1 MPRSPA
7 VPRALALALHHRQG
21 CVPACVRARARHVSG
36 RRARGTN
43 RCAACVYARARAQGS
58 RLRFLETH
66 SSRSTRRRKLRG
78 AFRESNDLFFLS
90 LFFFLLWK
98 YGNMQEVCT
107 PEEMEGYFFGRWID
121 PLFDRLLFGLKLVF
135 RRKRERWDVRRQM
148 FLFFFFVVENF
159 IWDYSGLVWYLFFN
173 SLIRDVIF
181 LDWWIKFLIFFCVSH
196 VK

>member
-7 VPRALALALHHRQG
+7 VPRALPLALHHRQG

-121 PLFDRLLFGLKLVF
+121 PLLIVCYSIWNWYFGGKESVEMLGDRCF
-135 RRKRERWDVRRQM
+135 
-148 FLFFFFVVENF
+148 FFFFVVENF

>member
-90 LFFFLLWK
+90 LFFSSMEIWE
-98 YGNMQEVCT
+98 YAGSVYT
-107 PEEMEGYFFGRWID
+107 GGEGYFFGRWID
-121 PLFDRLLFGLKLVF
+121 PLLIVCYSVWNWYFGGKESVEMLGDRC
-135 RRKRERWDVRRQM
+135 
-148 FLFFFFVVENF
+148 FFFFSLWK
-159 IWDYSGLVWYLFFN
+159 ILFGI
-173 SLIRDVIF
+173 IRDWF
-181 LDWWIKFLIFFCVSH
+181 DTCFLIL
-196 VK
+196 